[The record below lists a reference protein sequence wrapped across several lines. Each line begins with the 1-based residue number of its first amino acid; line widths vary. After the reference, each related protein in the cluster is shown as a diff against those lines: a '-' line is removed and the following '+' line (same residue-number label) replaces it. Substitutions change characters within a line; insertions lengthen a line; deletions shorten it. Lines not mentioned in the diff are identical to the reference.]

1 MKVYKKRLPEGVRS
15 TFAYDRG
22 VKVKI
27 LNTLYYNTS
36 KKKKNNTNNKKDSE
50 SDK

>member
-15 TFAYDRG
+15 KFAYDRG

-27 LNTLYYNTS
+27 KNSLYYNTNK
-36 KKKKNNTNNKKDSE
+36 KKKKNENKKDSKE
-50 SDK
+50 AA

>member
-1 MKVYKKRLPEGVRS
+1 MKVYKKRLPEGVRKK
-15 TFAYDRG
+15 FAYDRG

-36 KKKKNNTNNKKDSE
+36 KKKNKKDQE
-50 SDK
+50 EKAA